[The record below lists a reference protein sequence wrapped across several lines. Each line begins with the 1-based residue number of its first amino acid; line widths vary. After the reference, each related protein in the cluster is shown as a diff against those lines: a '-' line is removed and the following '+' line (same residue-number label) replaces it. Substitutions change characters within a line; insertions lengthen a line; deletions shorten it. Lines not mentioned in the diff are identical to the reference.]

1 MAHDYDECRTK
12 ILKDVANSFLSLAA
26 YWKGIVTGS
35 ITVIVLIGGGVWAAI
50 AQMNNLEATVKVN
63 SQRITTLE
71 MNMKEITDVHE
82 DFKVGLINQR
92 QMIDQEIGLIA
103 EIRHLARERQ

>member
-1 MAHDYDECRTK
+1 M
-12 ILKDVANSFLSLAA
+12 KDVADSFLSLAA

-35 ITVIVLIGGGVWAAI
+35 ITVIILVGGGVWAAL
-50 AQMNNLEATVKVN
+50 AQMNALEATVKVN
-63 SQRITTLE
+63 SQRLTTLE
-71 MNMKEITDVHE
+71 NNMKEITDVHE